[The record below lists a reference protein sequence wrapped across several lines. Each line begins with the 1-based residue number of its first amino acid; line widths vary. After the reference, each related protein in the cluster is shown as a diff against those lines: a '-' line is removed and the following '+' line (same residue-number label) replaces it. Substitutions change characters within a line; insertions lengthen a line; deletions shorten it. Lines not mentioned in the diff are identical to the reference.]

1 MTGTASALLPQ
12 GACGTTAAEDDGLGI
27 PHILT
32 ISREARAAAWNRY
45 QPPPPPPIVPRDVE
59 VARAA
64 EKKRRAY
71 ARIAKLKAKK
81 ATATATAMAVT
92 MATTTTIT
100 AVVTRIPAGIL
111 ADERWPGMYR
121 VKLGRSQLSDM
132 LNLTRARDV
141 LASRG

>member
-1 MTGTASALLPQ
+1 
-12 GACGTTAAEDDGLGI
+12 
-27 PHILT
+27 
-32 ISREARAAAWNRY
+32 
-45 QPPPPPPIVPRDVE
+45 
-59 VARAA
+59 
-64 EKKRRAY
+64 
-71 ARIAKLKAKK
+71 
-81 ATATATAMAVT
+81 

>member
-12 GACGTTAAEDDGLGI
+12 GACGTTAAEDAGLGI

-32 ISREARAAAWNRY
+32 ISREARAAAWN
-45 QPPPPPPIVPRDVE
+45 PPPPPIVPREVE

>member
-32 ISREARAAAWNRY
+32 ISREARAAAWN
-45 QPPPPPPIVPRDVE
+45 PPPPPIVPREVA

>member
-45 QPPPPPPIVPRDVE
+45 QPPPPPPPPIE

>member
-45 QPPPPPPIVPRDVE
+45 QPPPPPPIVPREVE

-92 MATTTTIT
+92 TATTTTII

>member
-1 MTGTASALLPQ
+1 MTSTASALLPQ

-32 ISREARAAAWNRY
+32 ISREARPAAWNRY
-45 QPPPPPPIVPRDVE
+45 APPPPSGPREVE
-59 VARAA
+59 GARAA
-64 EKKRRAY
+64 EKRRRAY
-71 ARIAKLKAKK
+71 ARSARLRAKNAP
-81 ATATATAMAVT
+81 ATAPAMAVT
-92 MATTTTIT
+92 MAPTTTIT

>member
-12 GACGTTAAEDDGLGI
+12 GACGTTAAEDDGFGI

-45 QPPPPPPIVPRDVE
+45 QPPPPPPPPIE

>member
-1 MTGTASALLPQ
+1 
-12 GACGTTAAEDDGLGI
+12 
-27 PHILT
+27 
-32 ISREARAAAWNRY
+32 RY
-45 QPPPPPPIVPRDVE
+45 QPPPPPPIVPREVE

-81 ATATATAMAVT
+81 ATATAMAVT

>member
-45 QPPPPPPIVPRDVE
+45 QPPPPIVPREVE

-71 ARIAKLKAKK
+71 ARIAKLQAKK
-81 ATATATAMAVT
+81 ATAKGNSGMAFAWMVWLRGYNDGP
-92 MATTTTIT
+92 TIINR
-100 AVVTRIPAGIL
+100 VSW
-111 ADERWPGMYR
+111 ER
-121 VKLGRSQLSDM
+121 
-132 LNLTRARDV
+132 
-141 LASRG
+141 

>member
-12 GACGTTAAEDDGLGI
+12 GACGTTAAEDAGLGI

-45 QPPPPPPIVPRDVE
+45 QPPPPPPIVPREVE

-71 ARIAKLKAKK
+71 ARIA
-81 ATATATAMAVT
+81 
-92 MATTTTIT
+92 
-100 AVVTRIPAGIL
+100 
-111 ADERWPGMYR
+111 
-121 VKLGRSQLSDM
+121 
-132 LNLTRARDV
+132 
-141 LASRG
+141 

>member
-45 QPPPPPPIVPRDVE
+45 QPPPPIVPREVE

-92 MATTTTIT
+92 TATTTTIT

>member
-45 QPPPPPPIVPRDVE
+45 QPPPPPIE